1 MIFRN
6 DAQSLLA
13 KVKKITV
20 ADMIES
26 MEVKLLPLSI
36 YNHQVSQLYK
46 LTVKLKKHDFVSS
59 EDCEYTLKFVFLREL
74 EDAIESHLAL
84 LSKINGIQNFKT
96 SSESVD
102 SDETEENASS
112 TRREEEMLDDDDDD
126 EDERTEDL
134 SSDAQKRK
142 QQTTDEMDYD
152 DDEDEDEAEAEA
164 TAEIEDEKSE
174 QTDEIDNGDEEE
186 NGDRGNEEHTSKL
199 QSTEEDISNT
209 KTSKSKTKTTV
220 KQKKKKER
228 RSKKDSDRCVFV
240 DVEGLHFEVH
250 FRFVNEPHILLA
262 QVIFNQF
269 CSSSSSYL
277 KKVVELP
284 SFYVL
289 TCFSLLST
297 SMHYTPFSYPSA
309 SLFRVDYELIN

>member
-26 MEVKLLPLSI
+26 MEVNLLPLSI

-59 EDCEYTLKFVFLREL
+59 EDCEYTLKYVFLREL

-102 SDETEENASS
+102 SNETEENASS
-112 TRREEEMLDDDDDD
+112 TRHEEEMLDDDDDD

-142 QQTTDEMDYD
+142 QQTTDDMDYD
-152 DDEDEDEAEAEA
+152 DDEDEDEAET
-164 TAEIEDEKSE
+164 TAEVEDGKSE
-174 QTDEIDNGDEEE
+174 QADEIGTDDEEE
-186 NGDRGNEEHTSKL
+186 IGDHGNEEQTSKL
-199 QSTEEDISNT
+199 QPTEEDISNT
-209 KTSKSKTKTTV
+209 KTSKLKTKTTV

-228 RSKKDSDRCVFV
+228 RSRKDSDKHVFV
-240 DVEGLHFEVH
+240 AVEGLHFEIH

-262 QVIFNQF
+262 QVIFNHF
-269 CSSSSSYL
+269 CYSSSNYL
-277 KKVVELP
+277 KKVIELP
-284 SFYVL
+284 SFYVP
-289 TCFSLLST
+289 TCFSLFHTSLST
-297 SMHYTPFSYPSA
+297 SLCTTPFSYPSA
-309 SLFRVDYELIN
+309 FMSSRL